1 MYSETIFYLSRVLG
15 KKVYNSAGDVVG
27 TLRDI
32 VVANVGGKPQVV
44 AFLLRNGMREFL
56 TDAEG
61 ISVVEVKGQFIL
73 RSRDKIKY
81 AKEPQGGVLYLRK
94 NVLDR
99 QIVDI
104 NGVKM
109 VRVNDLRM
117 AQMSTGIY
125 VVAVDV
131 GIEGLLR
138 RIGLAKPLKKLVG
151 VFGGSLPNK
160 LILWDDVETVD
171 IGQSGIR
178 LAKTY
183 SKLETLH
190 VSDLADI
197 IEDMD
202 AAMQKEV
209 FASLNDEK
217 AADVLEELESDAQQK
232 VLGNLPVDKAADLL
246 EKMPADE
253 AADILEEMS
262 EDKAE
267 KLLSEME
274 RGASDE
280 VRKLL
285 EYEDDEIGALMT
297 TDFLS
302 YGEEMSID
310 QVLADLRRQKPEASE
325 IYSLNV
331 VDEGEHLIASVALR
345 DVVVA
350 EPATKLSEIMDSKVI
365 CVRDTDDVST
375 ITEII
380 SKYNLLAVPVV
391 DENMVLV
398 GMVIIDDVVYTLLRS
413 RKHSF

>member
-32 VVANVGGKPQVV
+32 VVANDGGKPQVV

-117 AQMSTGIY
+117 AQMSAGIY

-151 VFGGSLPNK
+151 VFGGGRFGGFRFRRFGLF
-160 LILWDDVETVD
+160 LGGW
-171 IGQSGIR
+171 R
-178 LAKTY
+178 LAVGGNRFEVDRHR
-183 SKLETLH
+183 LVAGP
-190 VSDLADI
+190 VSTGRGFRFHGGLLAFMCI
-197 IEDMD
+197 
-202 AAMQKEV
+202 A
-209 FASLNDEK
+209 
-217 AADVLEELESDAQQK
+217 
-232 VLGNLPVDKAADLL
+232 
-246 EKMPADE
+246 
-253 AADILEEMS
+253 
-262 EDKAE
+262 
-267 KLLSEME
+267 
-274 RGASDE
+274 
-280 VRKLL
+280 
-285 EYEDDEIGALMT
+285 
-297 TDFLS
+297 
-302 YGEEMSID
+302 
-310 QVLADLRRQKPEASE
+310 
-325 IYSLNV
+325 LNV
-331 VDEGEHLIASVALR
+331 DREAGEGKTLAAISSAGGRFQSSANRLSSSGAEAIETCAAKSCGTAAATLR
-345 DVVVA
+345 
-350 EPATKLSEIMDSKVI
+350 LMQS
-365 CVRDTDDVST
+365 RRTDWKRSGVS
-375 ITEII
+375 
-380 SKYNLLAVPVV
+380 
-391 DENMVLV
+391 
-398 GMVIIDDVVYTLLRS
+398 
-413 RKHSF
+413 

>member
-1 MYSETIFYLSRVLG
+1 MYSETIFYLSRVLD
-15 KKVYNSAGDVVG
+15 KKVYNSADDVIG
-27 TLRDI
+27 KLRDI
-32 VVANVGGKPQVV
+32 IVENVGGKPHVT
-44 AFLLRNGMREFL
+44 AFLLRSGMREFL
-56 TDAEG
+56 VDAEG
-61 ISVVEVKGQFIL
+61 ISVIEVKGQFIL
-73 RSRDKIKY
+73 RSREKIKY
-81 AKEPQGGVLYLRK
+81 AKEPQGDVLYLRK

-138 RIGLAKPLKKLVG
+138 RIGLAKPLKKLVSL
-151 VFGGSLPNK
+151 FGGSLPNK

-183 SKLETLH
+183 AKLETLH

-197 IEDMD
+197 IEEMD
-202 AAMQKEV
+202 AKMQREV

-217 AADVLEELESDAQQK
+217 AADVLEELESEAQQK
-232 VLGNLPVDKAADLL
+232 VIGNLPVDKAADLL

-253 AADILEEMS
+253 AADILEDMS
-262 EDKAE
+262 EEKAE

-274 RGASDE
+274 REASEE

-302 YGEEMSID
+302 YSEEMSID
-310 QVLADLRRQKPEASE
+310 EVLADLRRQKPEASE

-331 VDEGEHLIASVALR
+331 VDEGEHLIASVSLR

-350 EPATKLSEIMDSKVI
+350 QPETKLAEIMDSRVI
-365 CVRDTDDVST
+365 CVRDTDNVSS

-391 DENMVLV
+391 DKNMVLV

-413 RKHSF
+413 RKHSL

>member
-15 KKVYNSAGDVVG
+15 KKVYNAADDVVG

-32 VVANVGGKPQVV
+32 VVANVGGKPQVT

-56 TDAEG
+56 ADAEG
-61 ISVVEVKGQFIL
+61 ISVVEVRGQFIL
-73 RSRDKIKY
+73 RARDKIKY
-81 AKEPQGGVLYLRK
+81 AKEPQGDVLYLRK

-117 AQMSTGIY
+117 AQMSAGIF

-131 GIEGLLR
+131 GTEGLLR
-138 RIGLAKPLKKLVG
+138 RIGLAKPLKKLVSL
-151 VFGGSLPNK
+151 FGGSLPNK

-171 IGQSGIR
+171 VGQSGIR

-202 AAMQKEV
+202 AKMQQEV
-209 FASLNDEK
+209 FSSLNDEK

-232 VLGNLPVDKAADLL
+232 VLGSLPVNKAADLL

-262 EDKAE
+262 EEKAE

-274 RGASDE
+274 REASDE

-302 YGEEMSID
+302 YGEDMSIE
-310 QVLADLRRQKPEASE
+310 QVLEDLRRQKPEASE

-350 EPATKLSEIMDSKVI
+350 EPETKLSEIMDSKVI
-365 CVRDTDDVST
+365 CVKDTDEVSS

-398 GMVIIDDVVYTLLRS
+398 GMVIIDDVVYTLLKT
-413 RKHSF
+413 RKHSL